1 MCQEVFGLS
10 RAGGSTR
17 VCKVVRA
24 AYDLVVRR
32 ADVVMVEVG
41 VDERCLGQSV
51 DQFDTRV
58 RVPSTCSLCRL
69 DKRELGT
76 LGLDLRPVEVAALPV
91 GDITTLG
98 VCALHELALT
108 VGSGCAGY
116 AERQRQSSEDNV
128 VEERSHVERC
138 WGNTRQLPRYLCKIR
153 PTIQG
158 AYICK
163 TWP

>member
-51 DQFDTRV
+51 DQ
-58 RVPSTCSLCRL
+58 
-69 DKRELGT
+69 
-76 LGLDLRPVEVAALPV
+76 
-91 GDITTLG
+91 I
-98 VCALHELALT
+98 
-108 VGSGCAGY
+108 
-116 AERQRQSSEDNV
+116 
-128 VEERSHVERC
+128 
-138 WGNTRQLPRYLCKIR
+138 
-153 PTIQG
+153 
-158 AYICK
+158 
-163 TWP
+163 